1 MNAHRTPEEQA
12 TFPLVRQSAV
22 LHNGVRKEGMSVK
35 ILVVDDDPGIRE
47 LVRITLQDA
56 GYGVVAAADAIAA
69 LMLLDAE
76 QPDLAIVDV
85 MMPGMDGF
93 ALTKELKSFRDI
105 PVLLLTA
112 KGALEDK
119 ERGFRAGSDD
129 YVVKPFEPKELLF
142 RVEAILRRYRKD
154 EEARIQAGPLEIDRQ
169 SYEVTCGS
177 RTLLLP
183 LKEFELLAILASRP
197 NVVFERE
204 MLLERVWGL
213 DYEGDDRTLSVHIKR
228 IRDRLEG
235 LTDQVEIVTVRGV
248 GYKLEVRP

>member
-1 MNAHRTPEEQA
+1 M
-12 TFPLVRQSAV
+12 
-22 LHNGVRKEGMSVK
+22 K
-35 ILVVDDDPGIRE
+35 ILVVDDDKGIRD
-47 LVRITLQDA
+47 LVKIQMEQA
-56 GYGVVAAADAIAA
+56 GYEVIQAAEAMEALA
-69 LMLLDAE
+69 LMDE
-76 QPDLAIVDV
+76 ENPDLAIVDV

-93 ALTKELKSFRDI
+93 VLTEELKSFRDL

-129 YVVKPFEPKELLF
+129 YVVKPFEPKELQF
-142 RVEAILRRYRKD
+142 RVEAILRRYGK
-154 EEARIQAGPLEIDRQ
+154 EAGAVISVGPLRIDRS
-169 SYEVTCGS
+169 SYEIHCGS

-204 MLLERVWGL
+204 FLLERIWGL

-228 IRDRLEG
+228 VRDRLES
-235 LTDQVEIVTVRGV
+235 LTDEVEIVTVRGV
-248 GYKLEVRP
+248 GYKLEEAN